1 MNGDKELFDMLE
13 GRGKAVPR
21 AMPKCSVRK
30 KRSVGRMVGS
40 AATTALFVAA
50 TVLGYMD
57 IYLGILVV
65 SVCYFRL
72 ACRIWRWR
80 HG

>member
-21 AMPKCSVRK
+21 SMHKRTARK
-30 KRSVGRMVGS
+30 KGAVGHMVGS
-40 AATTALFVAA
+40 GATTALFVAA